1 MTVLVRWGEV
11 VEKDRIA
18 DDVDDD
24 IEDVRTEEQV
34 GVESREARAMRGRA
48 DDEGNNV
55 GGMML
60 VVVSFTSYKYRKMK
74 ELESLGKGEL

>member
-18 DDVDDD
+18 DVVVDAVDD
-24 IEDVRTEEQV
+24 IEDVRTEEV

-74 ELESLGKGEL
+74 ELEKAL